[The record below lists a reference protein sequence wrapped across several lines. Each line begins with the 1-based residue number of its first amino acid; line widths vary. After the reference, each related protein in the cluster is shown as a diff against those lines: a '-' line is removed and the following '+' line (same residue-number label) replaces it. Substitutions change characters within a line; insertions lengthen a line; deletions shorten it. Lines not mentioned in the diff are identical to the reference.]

1 VYLLLFTVF
10 QHQQSSPT
18 DSASPITEL
27 TELSYGNLSRQQTV
41 LEKNR
46 KYFQHLQQ
54 QLHNHQQNQQH
65 ELEVSRRNQI
75 EIHQQPKSESY
86 PSDNEDIDHDVD
98 IEDDGEEMEMDDDDE
113 NPLNGSS
120 QSGDNKGPGI
130 SKKRK
135 RRVLFSKAQTF
146 ELERR
151 FRQQRYLSAPE
162 REHLASLIR
171 LSPTQVKIWFQ
182 NHRYKTKRAAHEKG
196 MDHHHQHHQ
205 NMNAANLSS
214 PRRVA
219 VPVLV
224 RNGRPCMVGSNGTVS
239 ASNLHHPSFTAL
251 TSQAGFPLLHINS
264 YY

>member
-1 VYLLLFTVF
+1 ML
-10 QHQQSSPT
+10 H
-18 DSASPITEL
+18 
-27 TELSYGNLSRQQTV
+27 SRQQQNA

-46 KYFQHLQQ
+46 KYLHQLQQ
-54 QLHNHQQNQQH
+54 QFQQHHQQQEQLEQRQQ
-65 ELEVSRRNQI
+65 
-75 EIHQQPKSESY
+75 EINANKSESFH
-86 PSDNEDIDHDVD
+86 SDDELDHEID
-98 IEDDGEEMEMDDDDE
+98 IEEDGDEIMEDDDDD
-113 NPLNGSS
+113 NNNNDKNSNGTNANGNSM
-120 QSGDNKGPGI
+120 

-162 REHLASLIR
+162 REHLASCIR

-196 MDHHHQHHQ
+196 SHDHHHQHHQ
-205 NMNAANLSS
+205 SMNNNLQS

-224 RNGRPCMVGSNGTVS
+224 RNGRPCLGGQTNSV
-239 ASNLHHPSFTAL
+239 NLHHPNFSAL
-251 TSQAGFPLLHINS
+251 SSQAGFPLLHINS